1 MVCPLFTIYR
11 KVLAMTREINSLLEA
26 WITRESPG
34 MALLQGPL
42 AQGCNPSLNL
52 VTRCQ
57 SDRHPIGSMRRFLTR
72 TPECVYNFLMT
83 ILLFCAGTNG
93 ELNFTAC
100 LFQTGQAIDIALSGE
115 LK

>member
-1 MVCPLFTIYR
+1 M
-11 KVLAMTREINSLLEA
+11 AREINSLLEA

-34 MALLQGPL
+34 LALFQAPL

-52 VTRCQ
+52 VTRCH
-57 SDRHPIGSMRRFLTR
+57 SDRHRIGSMRRFLTR
-72 TPECVYNFLMT
+72 TPYSVYNLIMT
-83 ILLFCAGTNG
+83 ILLFCAGTNS

-100 LFQTGQAIDIALSGE
+100 LFHKGQAIDIALSGE